1 VSYSYLDG
9 PPPSYAE
16 CVFGRGTVALED
28 EDSANVGNAGFTP
41 RYIYYNNTAQ
51 ASPLPE
57 KVTYSNAQASN
68 QSGPSNPSR
77 NMSPQAN
84 VPNPNA
90 NIGAQASASYSQPN
104 GYDQHVSNQNQ
115 TPAPNAPP

>member
-1 VSYSYLDG
+1 MPINIPPVPEYLTPPQPTALPANING

-51 ASPLPE
+51 
-57 KVTYSNAQASN
+57 T
-68 QSGPSNPSR
+68 
-77 NMSPQAN
+77 
-84 VPNPNA
+84 PNTH
-90 NIGAQASASYSQPN
+90 S
-104 GYDQHVSNQNQ
+104 
-115 TPAPNAPP
+115 